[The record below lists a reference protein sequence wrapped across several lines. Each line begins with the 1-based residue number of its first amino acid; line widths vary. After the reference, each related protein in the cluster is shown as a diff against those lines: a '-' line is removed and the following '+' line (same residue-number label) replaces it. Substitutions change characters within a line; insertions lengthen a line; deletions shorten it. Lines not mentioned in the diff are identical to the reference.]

1 MAHYLD
7 STGLTTLWAKIKALI
22 PTSLKNPNALTIQ
35 LNGTSQGAYD
45 GSSAKTVNV
54 TKSSIGLGNV
64 DNTADANK
72 SVASATKVVASVT
85 GTNSAELVRGNM
97 ADNDQFRIL
106 VGGTASNAGYAELA
120 TADDGSEP
128 IYVRQYTGV
137 FTNLARTATLLDGS
151 GNTSFPGTVSA
162 SSFSGNLSGNA
173 TTATTATTAYS
184 AQNAVTASTATS
196 ASLITKNS
204 TFNDSNAGRL
214 SYYDGDINNTENI
227 ASWSAPSKG
236 WHQIIHNDL
245 SVGGYWTELSFPVN
259 DVNGLAWRQRRA
271 DNYYGWYRILDSN
284 NYNNYVPSKTGSGA
298 SGTWAINI
306 SGSAAKAATA
316 TSATS
321 ASSAATADKAN
332 TAVYATSAGSATSA
346 TSATTATVAKDN
358 GPHAETASGTTGN
371 KPTAGMLYD
380 SGMYMTRTYSDS
392 AAPVSYGNIINVA
405 GSGTGQLLL
414 GWAGNDNTIG
424 DIWYRSH
431 RDTNSGGWSAW
442 KRLAY
447 ATEIPSVPTSLKNP
461 YAFTFKINGSPWS
474 VYDGSAAKEINISP
488 SNIGAATASHTHSY
502 LPLSGGTV
510 TGDVTFNGDIEG
522 YGSVYFDNGLRAGA
536 TITCDDDLEV
546 GTLLTVGG
554 NVAIGAKIDTDYA
567 LEVGGAS
574 HFGDDVSFGGIVDA
588 PYVNSTSICVLGTV
602 ATNTLKVE
610 GNTTLSQSCTFSK
623 SEAHFGVNGS
633 YTDPYNGQAAG
644 FKFGGSIAATYG
656 YFYNDIKAK
665 NIIVNGGNVSFI
677 VNGTT
682 YKLNMSRAL
691 ELGLVTT

>member
-1 MAHYLD
+1 M
-7 STGLTTLWAKIKALI
+7 
-22 PTSLKNPNALTIQ
+22 
-35 LNGTSQGAYD
+35 
-45 GSSAKTVNV
+45 
-54 TKSSIGLGNV
+54 
-64 DNTADANK
+64 
-72 SVASATKVVASVT
+72 
-85 GTNSAELVRGNM
+85 
-97 ADNDQFRIL
+97 

-196 ASLITKNS
+196 A
-204 TFNDSNAGRL
+204 
-214 SYYDGDINNTENI
+214 
-227 ASWSAPSKG
+227 
-236 WHQIIHNDL
+236 
-245 SVGGYWTELSFPVN
+245 
-259 DVNGLAWRQRRA
+259 
-271 DNYYGWYRILDSN
+271 
-284 NYNNYVPSKTGSGA
+284 
-298 SGTWAINI
+298 
-306 SGSAAKAATA
+306 
-316 TSATS
+316 
-321 ASSAATADKAN
+321 
-332 TAVYATSAGSATSA
+332 

-358 GPHAETASGTTGN
+358 GIHAETASGTTGN

-392 AAPVSYGNIINVA
+392 ATPVSYGNIINVA
-405 GSGTGQLLL
+405 GGGTGQLLL
-414 GWAGNDNTIG
+414 GWAGDNTIG

-461 YAFTFKINGSPWS
+461 NALTMQANGTTVAS
-474 VYDGSAAKEINISP
+474 YDGSSAKTVNITPAS
-488 SNIGAATASHTHSY
+488 IGAAASSHTHSY

-510 TGDVTFNGDIEG
+510 TGNVTMSSGNLTVNKNVRLGSTSDDSCILNINGDG
-522 YGSVYFDNGLRAGA
+522 YIFTLTSVDIYSDSLQVA
-536 TITCDDDLEV
+536 D
-546 GTLLTVGG
+546 
-554 NVAIGAKIDTDYA
+554 NVAIGTDIDTNYA
-567 LEVGGAS
+567 LKVVGNT
-574 HFGDDVSFGGIVDA
+574 
-588 PYVNSTSICVLGTV
+588 YVNGSMDITGT
-602 ATNTLKVE
+602 
-610 GNTTLSQSCTFSK
+610 TTISQSCTFSN

-656 YFYNDIKAK
+656 YFYYNVKAK
-665 NIIVNGGNVSFI
+665 NIIVNEGNLLFI

-682 YKLNMSRAL
+682 YKLNMSKAVT
-691 ELGLVTT
+691 LGLVTT

>member
-173 TTATTATTAYS
+173 TTATTAYS
-184 AQNAVTASTATS
+184 AQNAVTAST
-196 ASLITKNS
+196 
-204 TFNDSNAGRL
+204 
-214 SYYDGDINNTENI
+214 
-227 ASWSAPSKG
+227 
-236 WHQIIHNDL
+236 
-245 SVGGYWTELSFPVN
+245 
-259 DVNGLAWRQRRA
+259 
-271 DNYYGWYRILDSN
+271 
-284 NYNNYVPSKTGSGA
+284 
-298 SGTWAINI
+298 
-306 SGSAAKAATA
+306 
-316 TSATS
+316 
-321 ASSAATADKAN
+321 
-332 TAVYATSAGSATSA
+332 ATSA

-358 GPHAETASGTTGN
+358 GTHAETASGTTGN

-380 SGMYMTRTYSDS
+380 SGMYMTRTYNDS

-405 GSGTGQLLL
+405 GGGTGQLLL
-414 GWAGNDNTIG
+414 GWAGDNTIG

-461 YAFTFKINGSPWS
+461 NALTMQANGTTVAS
-474 VYDGSAAKEINISP
+474 YDGSSAKTVNITPAS
-488 SNIGAATASHTHSY
+488 IGAAAASHTHSY

-510 TGDVTFNGDIEG
+510 TGNVTMSSGNLTVNKNVRLGSASDDSCILNINGDG
-522 YGSVYFDNGLRAGA
+522 YIFTLTSVDIYSDSLQV
-536 TITCDDDLEV
+536 TD
-546 GTLLTVGG
+546 
-554 NVAIGAKIDTDYA
+554 NVAIGTDIDTNYA
-567 LEVGGAS
+567 LKVVGNT
-574 HFGDDVSFGGIVDA
+574 
-588 PYVNSTSICVLGTV
+588 YVNGSMDITGT
-602 ATNTLKVE
+602 
-610 GNTTLSQSCTFSK
+610 TTISQSCTFSN

-656 YFYNDIKAK
+656 YFYYNVKAK
-665 NIIVNGGNVSFI
+665 NIIVNEGNLLFI

-682 YKLNMSRAL
+682 YKLNMSKAVT
-691 ELGLVTT
+691 LGLVTT

>member
-173 TTATTATTAYS
+173 TTATTAYS

-245 SVGGYWTELSFPVN
+245 SVSGYWTELSFPVN

-298 SGTWAINI
+298 SGTWDINI

-321 ASSAATADKAN
+321 A
-332 TAVYATSAGSATSA
+332 
-346 TSATTATVAKDN
+346 TTATVAKDN
-358 GPHAETASGTTGN
+358 GTHAETASGTTGN

-380 SGMYMTRTYSDS
+380 SGMYMTRTYNDS

-405 GSGTGQLLL
+405 GGGTGQLLL
-414 GWAGNDNTIG
+414 GWAGDNTIG

-461 YAFTFKINGSPWS
+461 NALTMQANGTTVAS
-474 VYDGSAAKEINISP
+474 YDGSSAKTVNITPAS
-488 SNIGAATASHTHSY
+488 IGAAAASHTHSY
-502 LPLSGGTV
+502 LPLSGGTI

-588 PYVNSTSICVLGTV
+588 PYVNSTSIYVLGTV
-602 ATNTLKVE
+602 TTITLKVE

-691 ELGLVTT
+691 ALGLVTT

>member
-358 GPHAETASGTTGN
+358 GIHAETASGTTGN

-461 YAFTFKINGSPWS
+461 NALTMQANGTTVAS
-474 VYDGSAAKEINISP
+474 YDGSSAKTVNITPAS
-488 SNIGAATASHTHSY
+488 IGAATASHTHSY
-502 LPLSGGTV
+502 LPLSGGTI
-510 TGDVTFNGDIEG
+510 TGDVTMSSGN
-522 YGSVYFDNGLRAGA
+522 
-536 TITCDDDLEV
+536 
-546 GTLLTVGG
+546 LTVNKNVRLGSDSSDSYILYING
-554 NVAIGAKIDTDYA
+554 NGYISTLISIDAYSDSLQVTDNVAIGTDIDTNYA
-567 LEVGGAS
+567 LKVAGDVYIDSSITSYGDLLVDGDITTHS
-574 HFGDDVSFGGIVDA
+574 NIYCGQYCYFGEGI
-588 PYVNSTSICVLGTV
+588 T
-602 ATNTLKVE
+602 
-610 GNTTLSQSCTFSK
+610 
-623 SEAHFGVNGS
+623 EARFGVNGS

-691 ELGLVTT
+691 TLGVVTT